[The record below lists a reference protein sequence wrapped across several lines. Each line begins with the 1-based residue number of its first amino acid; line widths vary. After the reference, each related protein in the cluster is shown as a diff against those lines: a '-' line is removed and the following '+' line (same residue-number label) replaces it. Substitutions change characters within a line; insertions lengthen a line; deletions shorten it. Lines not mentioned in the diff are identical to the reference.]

1 MKKLIASVIALIV
14 TTVVIFSAQTVAYF
28 SDKIETNP
36 VITISGT
43 NLAGELIENTVING
57 AVVSGP
63 VAVRV
68 MPGNTVAKSVAVR
81 NTGSIDMYLRMT
93 VDVEFQ
99 LSEEYE
105 DASVD
110 PTLVELMI
118 NDDYWYDSD
127 DGYYYYK
134 EAISHGEITEPLFTE
149 VIFSGDMDNTYTN
162 STITFRIKAY
172 AVQSN
177 GNELSVFEAQGWP
190 DEQ

>member
-36 VITISGT
+36 VITVSGT

-68 MPGNTVAKSVAVR
+68 MPGHTVAKSVAVR
-81 NTGSIDMYLRMT
+81 NTGAINMFLRMT

-99 LSEEYE
+99 LSQEYE

-110 PTLVELMI
+110 PTLVDFVI
-118 NDDYWYDSD
+118 NDTYWIED

-149 VIFSGDMDNTYTN
+149 ITFSGDMDNTYTN
-162 STITFRIKAY
+162 STITFQIKAY

-177 GNELSVFEAQGWP
+177 GNEPSALQAQGWP

>member
-36 VITISGT
+36 VITVSGT
-43 NLAGELIENTVING
+43 NLAGELIESTVIDG
-57 AVVSGP
+57 AVVTGP
-63 VAVRV
+63 AAVRV
-68 MPGNTVAKSVAVR
+68 MPGNTVTKSVAVR
-81 NTGSIDMYLRMT
+81 NTGAIDMFLRMT
-93 VDVEFQ
+93 VDVVFQ
-99 LSEEYE
+99 LSEEYK

-110 PTLVELMI
+110 PTLVDFVI
-118 NDDYWYDSD
+118 NDTYWIED

-149 VIFSGDMDNTYTN
+149 ITFSGDMDNTYTN
-162 STITFRIKAY
+162 STITFQIKAY

-177 GNELSVFEAQGWP
+177 GNEGDALHAQGWP